1 MEAAVMGK
9 PRIKP
14 NYRRRVLRLPDL
26 DHCKTA
32 VLNSLGSPASR
43 RVYEY
48 AIDQFIAW
56 YCSEPRL
63 DFNRIVVVRYRMYL
77 ESRHLAAN
85 TINQQLAA
93 VRRLAH
99 EAADSGLL
107 SPELA
112 AGISRVKGV
121 KQLGFRSGNWL
132 SAVQGSEV
140 LKHAYGDS
148 MRAKRDYAMLAMLF
162 GCGFRRSELVGLEL
176 DEIQLRQGHWAVVDL
191 VGKGGHIRTVPI
203 PSWVKAA
210 LDNWTRAANVTEGKV
225 FRAVA
230 RKGKVWGRGVSQNV
244 VWYVV
249 KTCCERAGLEHIA
262 PHDLRRTCAKLCHD
276 SGGELE
282 QIQFLLGHA
291 SVQTTERYLGCK
303 QNLGHPV
310 NDLFNLRTDVQHQ
323 EADCEAE
330 TPKGLTPVE
339 TPSSSEIE
347 CRDGGSAH
355 EHPIP
360 ISYPLRVCQ
369 RERYDMVEVRENNR
383 APSLRRCSET
393 GASRVDA
400 GSKGDRRQDQAAV
413 GPVGP
418 AGIPDP
424 TT

>member
-1 MEAAVMGK
+1 MSK
-9 PRIKP
+9 QRIKP

-26 DHCKTA
+26 DHCKSA

-48 AIDQFIAW
+48 AIDEFIAW

-63 DFNRIVVVRYRMYL
+63 AFNRIVVVRYRMYL

-132 SAVQGSEV
+132 SAEQGSAV
-140 LKHAYGDS
+140 LRYAHGDS
-148 MRAKRDYAMLAMLF
+148 LRAKRDYAMLAMLL
-162 GCGFRRSELVGLEL
+162 GCGFRRSELVGLRL
-176 DEIQLRQGHWAVVDL
+176 DEVQMRQGHWAVVDL
-191 VGKGGHIRTVPI
+191 IGKGGHIRTVPI
-203 PSWVKAA
+203 PDWVKDA
-210 LDNWTRAANVTEGKV
+210 LDQWTVAAGVAEGRI
-225 FRAVA
+225 FRAIA
-230 RKGKVWGRGVSQNV
+230 RTGRLWGHGISQNV

-249 KTCCERAGLEHIA
+249 KTCCERAGLQHIA
-262 PHDLRRTCAKLCHD
+262 PHDLRRTCAKLCHT

-310 NDLFNLRTDVQHQ
+310 NDLFDLRTDGQQQAKHVKSVLPNGAS
-323 EADCEAE
+323 EA
-330 TPKGLTPVE
+330 VE
-339 TPSSSEIE
+339 KAFGQGIE
-347 CRDGGSAH
+347 CRHGGSQH
-355 EHPIP
+355 EQPICEP
-360 ISYPLRVCQ
+360 KHVSQP
-369 RERYDMVEVRENNR
+369 ERTDVVEV
-383 APSLRRCSET
+383 
-393 GASRVDA
+393 G
-400 GSKGDRRQDQAAV
+400 KGDRPHSFRRCFGSGAARCDSENKAIGERDTAVV
-413 GPVGP
+413 GSVGF
-418 AGIPDP
+418 GTLPDRMP
-424 TT
+424 

>member
-1 MEAAVMGK
+1 MGK
-9 PRIKP
+9 QRIKP

-26 DHCKTA
+26 DHCKSA

-63 DFNRIVVVRYRMYL
+63 AFNRIVVVRYRMHL
-77 ESRHLAAN
+77 ESRGLAAN

-132 SAVQGSEV
+132 SAEESSEV
-140 LKHAYGDS
+140 LKHAYGDR

-162 GCGFRRSELVGLEL
+162 GCGLRRSELVGLDL
-176 DEIQLRQGHWAVVDL
+176 DEVQMRQGHWAVVDL
-191 VGKGGHIRTVPI
+191 IGKGGHIRTVPI
-203 PSWVKAA
+203 PEWVKTA
-210 LDNWTRAANVTEGKV
+210 LDQWTVAAGVREGRI

-230 RKGKVWGRGVSQNV
+230 RTGKVWGKGISQNV

-262 PHDLRRTCAKLCHD
+262 PHDLRRTCAKLCHS

-310 NDLFNLRTDVQHQ
+310 NDLFDLGTDVQPRQ
-323 EADCEAE
+323 ESFQSAAV
-330 TPKGLTPVE
+330 KGSTPVE
-339 TPSSSEIE
+339 MASRLGRECLHGRSEHDQPLQP
-347 CRDGGSAH
+347 R
-355 EHPIP
+355 HPERP
-360 ISYPLRVCQ
+360 CQ
-369 RERYDMVEVRENNR
+369 PARLDVIEVRKGH
-383 APSLRRCSET
+383 PPQSLRRCSEA
-393 GASRVDA
+393 GASRGDS
-400 GSKGDRRQDQAAV
+400 GSKADGQPDQAVV
-413 GPVGP
+413 GSVGL
-418 AGIPDP
+418 GTLPDP
-424 TT
+424 TP